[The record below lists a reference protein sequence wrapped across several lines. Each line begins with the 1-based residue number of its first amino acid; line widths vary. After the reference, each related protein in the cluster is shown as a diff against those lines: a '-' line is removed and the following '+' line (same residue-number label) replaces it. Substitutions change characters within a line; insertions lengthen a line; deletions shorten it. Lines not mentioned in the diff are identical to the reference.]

1 MKVPI
6 IDINAAT
13 LKTIDIICK
22 DYGFFALIH
31 HGIDMD
37 DILNLNAAARS
48 FFGLPMR
55 DKMLAYEEG
64 SGTGYIPYQ
73 AESLGGSDGSL
84 YKGDLKESLNISY
97 KDVCNGNWPNIP
109 SLLKNECQDYFF
121 NMLNLSNMVLKYFCL
136 ALQLDDNKFFEDRC
150 EIPNLVLRLAYYP
163 AVEGK
168 AVPGQF
174 RASPHT
180 DYGTMTF
187 LWADDFTGLQ
197 SYDSLTDTWVDAVNL
212 PPEALYVNI
221 GDMLQ
226 IWTNNWWKAS
236 PHRVVVPEDRSHDR
250 LSIVMFHNPNDE
262 TMLYPIVRSGDKA
275 WYEPINA
282 RDYRKQKAVNSREIM
297 LGQESK
303 N

>member
-1 MKVPI
+1 MDVPI
-6 IDINAAT
+6 VDLSDVYPNK
-13 LKTIDIICK
+13 LDSICK
-22 DYGFFALIH
+22 DYGFFTLVNHDIQ
-31 HGIDMD
+31 ME
-37 DILNLNAAARS
+37 DILNLNAVARS
-48 FFGLPMR
+48 FFNMPMKY
-55 DKMLAYEEG
+55 KMLAHQEG

-97 KDVCNGNWPNIP
+97 KDVCNGEWPELP
-109 SLLKNECQDYFF
+109 SALKEECKDYFF
-121 NMLNLSNMVLKYFCL
+121 SM
-136 ALQLDDNKFFEDRC
+136 LQLSDKMLEYLAIAFGGIGRNFFTNKIRSL
-150 EIPNLVLRLAYYP
+150 PNLVLRLAYYP

-168 AVPGQF
+168 AAPGQF

-197 SYDSLTDTWVDAVNL
+197 SYDRHTDSWVDAVNL

-236 PHRVVVPEDRSHDR
+236 LHRVVVPEDRSHDR
-250 LSIVMFHNPNDE
+250 LSIVMFHNPNDD
-262 TMLYPIVRSGDKA
+262 TVIYPIVRSGDKA
-275 WYEPINA
+275 WYEPTNA
-282 RDYRKQKAVNSREIM
+282 RDYRKQKAVNSREIIK
-297 LGQESK
+297 S
-303 N
+303 